1 MLPRV
6 RTIMGKYRT
15 GLEMLEERNTMA
27 IVLALNQ
34 RGSML
39 KTEIYRAVSA
49 NASMAIKIDMLEDAG
64 IIAMAKEDRR
74 YRLTDEG
81 TVIAGDLIR
90 LRDHILRA
98 AMH

>member
-1 MLPRV
+1 MLPRAA
-6 RTIMGKYRT
+6 TSMGKYHT
-15 GLEMLEERNTMA
+15 GLEMLEERNMMA
-27 IVLALNQ
+27 ILLALDQ
-34 RGSML
+34 RGPLL

-49 NASMAIKIDMLEDAG
+49 NASMAIKLDMLEDAG
-64 IIAMAKEDRR
+64 IVSMAKDDRR